1 LSFGDRIDESGITA
15 QIQELNDIVSTPP
28 LSVNGLIQ
36 SYSPPSGV
44 YDEFIDA
51 NGTPRP
57 HTRPFL
63 DSINGIG
70 RDEYERRWQ
79 QAQRTVQAN
88 DFAYGGYAM
97 PEDKLRPWELD
108 AIPLMI
114 SAEEWDQ
121 VSLALK
127 QRARLLNLV
136 LRDLYGEQTLVRQG
150 LLPPELLYSH
160 PGFLRPYHG
169 TRDPEEV
176 MLHFYAA
183 DLARSPNGG
192 WWILADRTEAPS
204 GLGHA
209 LENRIVVSRMLPD
222 VFHRCQVERLA
233 PFFIAAQETLRG
245 LAPQHTENPRV
256 ALLSHGPTSLNY
268 FEDSYLAR
276 YLEYALV
283 EGGDLAVRNNQVMLK
298 TLGGLLPVD
307 VILRRQNSSDC
318 DPLEL
323 GSKSGLGIA
332 GLLQE
337 TRTGTVGV
345 ANALGSGLVESV
357 AFMAFMPRL
366 CQLLLGEKLLIPGVA
381 SWWCG
386 QPEGLAHV
394 LKNLEKLIVQ
404 PAFRN
409 RGKDGPTRESLANMS
424 MTELANTIKANPMQ
438 FAAQEKVARSSV
450 PNWSRGLQPAY
461 LALRSFLVT
470 DGDNYTV
477 MQGALARTSS
487 ALDPLELSVRKGEG
501 SKDVWI
507 LADGPVDQVTLLEEP
522 GRGIVLRR
530 SGAELPSRTA
540 DNFFWLGRQ
549 MERAEASARLLR
561 SAASRLSGETRS
573 TSDLEV
579 PVLLRCLADQG
590 QIEPG
595 YAINKMRGQLPAIE
609 YDLPTSVFDS
619 SQPACLRSILD
630 EVYRLGS
637 IVRDRISLDNWRIIH
652 GINEDF
658 RPIKH
663 GVTTLSDLL
672 AMTDEL
678 ITKCSAFS
686 GVVMESMTRTQAF
699 HFLELGRRLERSLQ
713 LISLVKNCFIPM
725 PEFPGPVLGV
735 VLEITDSLMTYRSR
749 YLANRQLA
757 AVLDLVLTDET
768 NPRAL
773 AFQFVQLAEH
783 VEQLPR
789 DRTSPDYAAEQRLA
803 MSLLHS
809 VRLMEIQAVAEVHA
823 LGEYEALER
832 LTAEWESQ
840 LPKLAE
846 AISHQYLVHAAQS
859 HQLADISPQ

>member
-1 LSFGDRIDESGITA
+1 MVQL
-15 QIQELNDIVSTPP
+15 QEPNDIVPTSP

-36 SYSPPSGV
+36 NYAPPAGA
-44 YDEFIDA
+44 YDEFIAA
-51 NGTPRP
+51 NGTPRA
-57 HTRPFL
+57 HTRGFL

-70 RDEYERRWQ
+70 REEFARRWQ

-88 DFAYGGYAM
+88 DFAFGGYAT

-114 SAEEWDQ
+114 SAAEWDK
-121 VSLALK
+121 VSAALT

-136 LRDLYGEQTLVRQG
+136 LQDLYGEQTLVKQG
-150 LLPPELLYSH
+150 LLPPELLYAH

-169 TRDPEEV
+169 QLNPSRH

-183 DLARSPNGG
+183 DLARSPNGE

-204 GLGHA
+204 GLGYA

-233 PFFIAAQETLRG
+233 PFFIAAQETLHG

-256 ALLSHGPTSLNY
+256 VLLSHGPTSLNY

-276 YLEYALV
+276 YLEYTLV
-283 EGGDLAVRNNQVMLK
+283 EGGDLAVRNDQVMLK

-332 GLLQE
+332 GLRQS
-337 TRTGTVGV
+337 TRNGTVGV

-366 CQLLLGEKLLIPGVA
+366 CQLLLGQELLIPGVA

-386 QPEGLAHV
+386 QPDGLAHV
-394 LKNLEKLIVQ
+394 LKNLDKLIIQ

-409 RGKDGPTRESLANMS
+409 RGKDGPTREALAKMS
-424 MTELANTIKANPMQ
+424 STELANTIKANPVQ
-438 FAAQEKVARSSV
+438 FAAQEKVARSTV
-450 PNWSRGLQPAY
+450 PIWRRDLNPAY
-461 LALRSFLVT
+461 LALRGYLVT
-470 DGDNYTV
+470 DGEKYTV

-522 GRGIVLRR
+522 GRAITLRR

-549 MERAEASARLLR
+549 MERAESTARLLR

-573 TSDLEV
+573 TSDVEV

-609 YDLPTSVFDS
+609 YDLPMAVFDS
-619 SQPACLRSILD
+619 SQPSCLRSILD
-630 EVYRLGS
+630 EVYRLGA
-637 IVRDRISLDNWRIIH
+637 IVRDRISLDTWRIIH
-652 GINEDF
+652 NIDEDF
-658 RPIKH
+658 RPAGH
-663 GVTTLSDLL
+663 GTTTLSDLL

-678 ITKCSAFS
+678 IARFAAFS
-686 GVVMESMTRTQAF
+686 GVIMESMTRTQAF

-713 LISLVKNCFIPM
+713 IISLVKNCFIPM
-725 PEFPGPVLGV
+725 PEFPGPVLGT
-735 VLEITDSLMTYRSR
+735 VLEVADSLMTYRAR

-773 AFQFVQLAEH
+773 AFQFVQLVEH

-789 DRTSPDYAAEQRLA
+789 DQTSPDYAAEQRLA

-809 VRLMEIQAVAEVHA
+809 VRLMDIQAIAEVHA
-823 LGEYEALER
+823 LGDHEPLER

-846 AISHQYLVHAAQS
+846 AISHRYLVHAAPS